1 MLYDKFPYMEE
12 IRVRVIIEGVVQGV
26 FFRASTQDEA
36 RANDVLG
43 FVRNNPEGT
52 VEAVF
57 EGTEADVNAMIKWCE
72 KGPANANVTNLKI
85 IHEDF
90 QGGFKDFSVDT
101 SF

>member
-1 MLYDKFPYMEE
+1 MEE
-12 IRVRVIIEGVVQGV
+12 IRVRVIIEGLVQGV

-57 EGTEADVNAMIKWCE
+57 EGSEADVNAMVEWCRT
-72 KGPANANVTNLKI
+72 GPANANVTNLKI
-85 IHEDF
+85 DYEK
-90 QGGFKDFSVDT
+90 FKGEFRDFSVDT